1 MNILSIVLLIVG
13 FVLLIK
19 GADYFVEGSS
29 DLANKLKIPSMII
42 GLTIVAFGTSAPE
55 AAVSVASAVTGSN
68 AIAVSNIIGSNIFN
82 MLVVVGATAVIYK
95 ITIEEESLKI
105 DFPVLMISCVLLLIF
120 LVTGNQISRI
130 EGIIFLIII
139 IAYIS
144 WLIIKAKKDKSNM
157 SVEESHLSTP
167 IIAVYIICG
176 LIAIVVGGDLVVNS
190 AKDIALSLGMSETL
204 VGLTIVAVGTSLPEL
219 ITSITAALNKK
230 QDIALGNAI
239 GSSIFNIL
247 FILGLTNVISP
258 IQTTQVMLIDT
269 VVMIVLL
276 GISYILAYDKQDFN
290 KKDGIILLA
299 IFIVY
304 MIFIII
310 RN

>member
-1 MNILSIVLLIVG
+1 MNILSIILLVVG

-19 GADYFVEGSS
+19 GADFFVEGSS

-55 AAVSVASAVTGSN
+55 AAVSVASALTGSN

-82 MLVVVGATAVIYK
+82 MLVVVGATAVLYK
-95 ITIEEESLKI
+95 ISIEEESLKI
-105 DFPVLMISCVLLLIF
+105 DFPLLLVSCVLLLIF
-120 LVTGNQISRI
+120 IITGNQISRI
-130 EGIIFLIII
+130 EGIIFLVIII
-139 IAYIS
+139 SYIS
-144 WLIIKAKKDKSNM
+144 WLIIKARKDKSNM
-157 SVEESHLSTP
+157 AVEQSKLSST
-167 IIAVYIICG
+167 IIGIYILGG

-190 AKDIALSLGMSETL
+190 AKDIALGLGMSETL
-204 VGLTIVAVGTSLPEL
+204 VGLTIVSIGTSLPEL

-258 IQTTQVMLIDT
+258 IQTTQVMLVDT

-276 GISYILAYDKQDFN
+276 GISYVLAYDKQDFN

-304 MIFIII
+304 MMFIII

>member
-1 MNILSIVLLIVG
+1 MDILTIVLLIVG

-19 GADYFVEGSS
+19 GADYFVEGAS

-55 AAVSVASAVTGSN
+55 AAVSVTSALSHSN

-95 ITIEEESLKI
+95 INIEENSLKI
-105 DFPVLMISCVLLLIF
+105 DFPVLMVSCVLLLIF
-120 LVTGNQISRI
+120 LITGNQISRV
-130 EGIIFLIII
+130 EGILFIIFI

-144 WLIIKAKKDKSNM
+144 WLIMDARKDKGNM
-157 SVEESHLSTP
+157 NIEQSHLSSP
-167 IIAVYIICG
+167 IIGLYIICG
-176 LIAIVVGGDLVVNS
+176 LIAIVIGGDLVVNS

-247 FILGLTNVISP
+247 FILGLTDVISP
-258 IQTTQVMLIDT
+258 ITTTNIMITDT
-269 VVMIVLL
+269 IVMIVLL

-290 KKDGIILLA
+290 KKDGAILLA

-304 MIFIII
+304 MIFIIL

>member
-95 ITIEEESLKI
+95 ITIEEESLKT

-144 WLIIKAKKDKSNM
+144 WLIIKARKDKSNM

>member
-1 MNILSIVLLIVG
+1 
-13 FVLLIK
+13 
-19 GADYFVEGSS
+19 
-29 DLANKLKIPSMII
+29 
-42 GLTIVAFGTSAPE
+42 
-55 AAVSVASAVTGSN
+55 
-68 AIAVSNIIGSNIFN
+68 
-82 MLVVVGATAVIYK
+82 
-95 ITIEEESLKI
+95 
-105 DFPVLMISCVLLLIF
+105 
-120 LVTGNQISRI
+120 VTGNQISRI

-176 LIAIVVGGDLVVNS
+176 LIAIAVGGDLVVNS

-204 VGLTIVAVGTSLPEL
+204 VGLTIVAIGTSLPEL